1 MPIYE
6 FYCQRCHTI
15 YNFFSRT
22 INTSKRPS
30 CPRCGRPRLERRVS
44 RFAISKGLSEPTS
57 DSSAE
62 DDDLPLPPGVDEAK
76 LERAFME
83 LADEAEHLD
92 EENPRQMASLMRK
105 LFDKTGLPLG
115 EAMQEAIR
123 RMEAGEDPDQIEEE
137 LGDQLEQ
144 EEESLFGQ
152 ADQPAAESKSSS
164 KPAATQPKRTLREL
178 RNRLLPPRVD
188 ETLYDL

>member
-6 FYCQRCHTI
+6 FYCDRCHTI
-15 YNFFSRT
+15 FNFFSRT
-22 INTSKRPS
+22 INTTKRPK

-44 RFAISKGLSEPTS
+44 RFAISKGRSE
-57 DSSAE
+57 SAPDQGGEE
-62 DDDLPLPPGVDEAK
+62 DDLGLPPGVDEAR

-92 EENPRQMASLMRK
+92 EENPRQMATLMRK

-123 RMEAGEDPDQIEEE
+123 RMEAGEDPDQIEED
-137 LGDQLEQ
+137 LGDRLEQ
-144 EEESLFGQ
+144 EEESLFGEG
-152 ADQPAAESKSSS
+152 AEV
-164 KPAATQPKRTLREL
+164 ATEGKLRGTPSGQQRKRTLRQL
-178 RNRLLPPRVD
+178 RNRLLPPKVD